1 MDKNKLERHDLYK
14 PVFLIRLEDLDPA
27 RHHLLFECY
36 GCRLVEDAD
45 IPALI
50 EKEGSANRSI
60 RSIAEWEGCK
70 KCGLK
75 PRDFAVVMREG
86 VARRPLEEV
95 RPNERRPLLSP
106 SRSRQ

>member
-1 MDKNKLERHDLYK
+1 MDKNKLEWHDLYK

-36 GCRLVEDAD
+36 GCGLVEDVD

-50 EKEGSANRSI
+50 EKEKTANVLI
-60 RSIAEWEGCK
+60 RTIAQWEGCA

-75 PRDFAVVMREG
+75 PRDYFVKMRVG
-86 VARRPLEEV
+86 VARRLLEEV
-95 RPNERRPLLSP
+95 RPSERRPLLSP

>member
-27 RHHLLFECY
+27 RHHFILECY
-36 GCRLVEDAD
+36 GCGFVEDAD

-50 EKEGSANRSI
+50 EEEGTANRAI
-60 RSIAEWEGCK
+60 RTIAEWEGCK

-75 PRDFAVVMREG
+75 PREFSVVMREG
-86 VARRPLEEV
+86 IPRRSLEEV
-95 RPNERRPLLSP
+95 RPNERKPISSAP
-106 SRSRQ
+106 SR